1 MPEISVACSH
11 ISGRDRRQATLAD
24 ERLQSLSDSSLHDR
38 RRLLPADTGNPVT
51 RRRRFVADRG
61 DHGPQHAAALIHRVR
76 VAWGVGVAE
85 LAQER
90 PPGSLGYRGA
100 TPGEAYRGGGERKRA

>member
-1 MPEISVACSH
+1 MVKKKSGPDRDRNSSAGGTAFPSWSQPAWIHHSVEVCARPERPEISVACSH

-61 DHGPQHAAALIHRVR
+61 D
-76 VAWGVGVAE
+76 
-85 LAQER
+85 
-90 PPGSLGYRGA
+90 
-100 TPGEAYRGGGERKRA
+100 RKSVV